1 MCPDPDTRDL
11 ISPQQIGVTEGQQ
24 VVGVSL
30 VRVRD
35 PDRISISETE
45 PPRRKGHHRLRL
57 PPPLLF
63 LLFLFLPL
71 VSVDRL
77 LPLPG
82 SRPPNYAVCLA
93 VGSASLFFLDHT
105 TAYFLILF
113 LLLFFLLLLFS
124 TLSFFFSLPPHSV
137 ILSSRFILWLRGR
150 RHLISV
156 PASVP
161 VIAPGTG

>member
-45 PPRRKGHHRLRL
+45 PPSEKATIASGCHHLCSFSVSLSPSRVRRSSTSASRLTPPKLCGLLSSGFGLSVLPGSHHGLLSYPL
-57 PPPLLF
+57 PSPLF
-63 LLFLFLPL
+63 PSSSVFHPFFLFL
-71 VSVDRL
+71 V
-77 LPLPG
+77 
-82 SRPPNYAVCLA
+82 
-93 VGSASLFFLDHT
+93 T
-105 TAYFLILF
+105 
-113 LLLFFLLLLFS
+113 
-124 TLSFFFSLPPHSV
+124 PHSV

-156 PASVP
+156 PASAP